1 MTGKLENPLQGVR
14 KVLEVNMVGIVPT
27 AGGSRFD
34 LDVLDVDQ
42 VRAFIVIILELID
55 ELFFLIPIQYEFV

>member
-1 MTGKLENPLQGVR
+1 
-14 KVLEVNMVGIVPT
+14 MVGIVPT

-34 LDVLDVDQ
+34 FDVLYVDQ
-42 VRAFIVIILELID
+42 VRAFVVIILELID

>member
-34 LDVLDVDQ
+34 FDVLYVDQ
-42 VRAFIVIILELID
+42 VRAFVVIILELID